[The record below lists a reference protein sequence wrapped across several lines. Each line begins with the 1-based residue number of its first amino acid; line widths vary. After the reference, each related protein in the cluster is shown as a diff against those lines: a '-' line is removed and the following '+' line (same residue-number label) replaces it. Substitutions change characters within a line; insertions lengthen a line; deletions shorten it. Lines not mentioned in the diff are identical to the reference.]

1 MNSRALKASHDYGL
15 ELTNNSK
22 VSWAFSLPREKTCIG
37 ATEICRRVC
46 YGGSF
51 RYQSAAH
58 KAKRERNLRT
68 VELLLNSGGPEL
80 LAENLISII
89 DQVRPAD
96 WLAASI
102 TGTKTKTP
110 WTLRVHDVGDF
121 HSEPYVKA
129 WLIAAQK
136 RPKCSF
142 WFYTR
147 SFTDATIFDA
157 LTQLAAL
164 PNCQGWLS
172 IDSDNFES
180 GLMAYSKKPGTWKLA
195 LLQEDYAD
203 LNGEL
208 LPELEQQALPKDV
221 VSFPV
226 HRGGRHVKPIE
237 HTSLF
242 TCPAV
247 IGIYKLESNAR
258 KLRPCQACTFC
269 LPC

>member
-110 WTLRVHDVGDF
+110 WTLRVHDVGDYPEVRIIPCSKI
-121 HSEPYVKA
+121 SEHKIDIVNH
-129 WLIAAQK
+129 
-136 RPKCSF
+136 
-142 WFYTR
+142 
-147 SFTDATIFDA
+147 FDSA
-157 LTQLAAL
+157 
-164 PNCQGWLS
+164 S
-172 IDSDNFES
+172 
-180 GLMAYSKKPGTWKLA
+180 
-195 LLQEDYAD
+195 LLQHSA
-203 LNGEL
+203 
-208 LPELEQQALPKDV
+208 
-221 VSFPV
+221 
-226 HRGGRHVKPIE
+226 
-237 HTSLF
+237 
-242 TCPAV
+242 
-247 IGIYKLESNAR
+247 
-258 KLRPCQACTFC
+258 
-269 LPC
+269 